1 MFYDIKNLSCRF
13 EVLCSSD
20 HNPFYFRIFDG
31 QVYLIETECR
41 IRKQPE
47 LLLEVSDQAARDREK
62 LHERLDRKR

>member
-1 MFYDIKNLSCRF
+1 MFYDIKNLSSRF

-20 HNPFYFRIFDG
+20 HNPFFFPIFYG